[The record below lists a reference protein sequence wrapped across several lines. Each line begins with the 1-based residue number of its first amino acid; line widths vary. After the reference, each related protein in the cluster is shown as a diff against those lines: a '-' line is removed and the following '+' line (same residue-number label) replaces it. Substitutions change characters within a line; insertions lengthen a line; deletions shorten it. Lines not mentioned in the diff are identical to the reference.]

1 MYPCVGFLFDKAH
14 RGTPP
19 LAARRTGDG
28 HAVIEQLEHD
38 LGRQGEIIVYAEEPL
53 EVGAAEHV
61 TQDFL
66 RLGDNRGEGV
76 VLLAAA
82 DDVLRTVFR
91 QLLRGR
97 ELDFLLPFRARQF
110 RGRGRGGD
118 GSRADEPHAQELFMR
133 GLNFAHRAAKLARR
147 TLKVAA
153 RALQVYVQQGNVP
166 VMRGDKPVRRR
177 LRYKIFRCALLH
189 SLKSS

>member
-1 MYPCVGFLFDKAH
+1 MEETRKKVILSGIKPSGNLTLGYMAGAEYTTGREDKA
-14 RGTPP
+14 
-19 LAARRTGDG
+19 A
-28 HAVIEQLEHD
+28 
-38 LGRQGEIIVYAEEPL
+38 Y
-53 EVGAAEHV
+53 
-61 TQDFL
+61 
-66 RLGDNRGEGV
+66 N
-76 VLLAAA
+76 
-82 DDVLRTVFR
+82 
-91 QLLRGR
+91 
-97 ELDFLLPFRARQF
+97 
-110 RGRGRGGD
+110 
-118 GSRADEPHAQELFMR
+118 EPHAQELFMR